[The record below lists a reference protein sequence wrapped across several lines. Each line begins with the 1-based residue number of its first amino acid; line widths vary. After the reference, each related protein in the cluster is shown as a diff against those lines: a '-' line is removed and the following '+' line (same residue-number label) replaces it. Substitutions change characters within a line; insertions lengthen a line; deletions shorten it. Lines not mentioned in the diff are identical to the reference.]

1 MGTAKEIYDVKLKR
15 QRRSKRVPLKAIDNI
30 AGAEETNYG
39 SSKSKIN
46 QTNKKKVSYFL
57 CIPLIFKIE
66 YGFLHFDKLD
76 VHSVLF
82 TKIFFRPPLKIKT

>member
-1 MGTAKEIYDVKLKR
+1 MKEMGTVKETYDVNLKR

-30 AGAEETNYG
+30 ASAEETKYG

-46 QTNKKKVSYFL
+46 QRNKKKVSYFL

-66 YGFLHFDKLD
+66 YGF
-76 VHSVLF
+76 F
-82 TKIFFRPPLKIKT
+82 TFR